1 MENEITTTT
10 ENKLTTS
17 SANLEKDTQ
26 ALVNDILN
34 EKDPKKVKDL
44 TYLFNIAQTK
54 KSVLRAINLNNL
66 LDKVND
72 QMEERL
78 TKRADQFSN
87 KDLLDYMDKM
97 TGALEK
103 AQKQVQDVDPTPAI
117 QINQQNINLGEAG
130 LSRESRQNVMDAVAS
145 ILKRLNEEPLEESE
159 TTEEEPVSDN
169 DVEDTTYSQD
179 GEEEISIPTLKEEDE
194 NI

>member
-10 ENKLTTS
+10 ENELTTS
-17 SANLEKDTQ
+17 SASLEKDTQ

-54 KSVLRAINLNNL
+54 KSVLRAVNLNNL

-117 QINQQNINLGEAG
+117 QINQQNINLGDSG

-145 ILKRLNEEPLEESE
+145 ILKRLNEESLEGPEII
-159 TTEEEPVSDN
+159 EEEPVSDN

>member
-10 ENKLTTS
+10 ENELTTS

-54 KSVLRAINLNNL
+54 KSVLRAVNLNNL

-117 QINQQNINLGEAG
+117 QINQQNINLGGTE
-130 LSRESRQNVMDAVAS
+130 LSRESRQKVMDTVAS

-159 TTEEEPVSDN
+159 TIEEEPVLDN

-179 GEEEISIPTLKEEDE
+179 GEEEISIPILKEEDE
-194 NI
+194 SI

>member
-1 MENEITTTT
+1 MENEITTKT
-10 ENKLTTS
+10 ENELTTS
-17 SANLEKDTQ
+17 SINLEKDTQ

-54 KSVLRAINLNNL
+54 KSVLRAVNLNNL
-66 LDKVND
+66 LDRVND

-145 ILKRLNEEPLEESE
+145 ILKRLNEEPLEKPEII
-159 TTEEEPVSDN
+159 EEEPVLDN
-169 DVEDTTYSQD
+169 DIEDTTYSQD
-179 GEEEISIPTLKEEDE
+179 GEEEISIPTLKEEGE

>member
-1 MENEITTTT
+1 MENEITTAT
-10 ENKLTTS
+10 ENELTTS

-54 KSVLRAINLNNL
+54 KSVLRAVNLNNL

-117 QINQQNINLGEAG
+117 QINQQNINLGDSG

-145 ILKRLNEEPLEESE
+145 ILKRLNEESLEEPE
-159 TTEEEPVSDN
+159 IIEEEPVSDN

>member
-10 ENKLTTS
+10 ENELTTS

-34 EKDPKKVKDL
+34 EKDPKKIKDL

-54 KSVLRAINLNNL
+54 KSVLRAVNLNNL

-145 ILKRLNEEPLEESE
+145 ILKRLNEESLEEPE
-159 TTEEEPVSDN
+159 IIEEEPVSDN

>member
-10 ENKLTTS
+10 ENELTTS

-26 ALVNDILN
+26 ALVNNILN

-54 KSVLRAINLNNL
+54 KSVLRAVNLNNL

-145 ILKRLNEEPLEESE
+145 ILKRLNEESLEGPEIIEEES
-159 TTEEEPVSDN
+159 VSDN

-179 GEEEISIPTLKEEDE
+179 GEEETSIPTLKEEDE

>member
-10 ENKLTTS
+10 ENELTTS

-54 KSVLRAINLNNL
+54 KSVLRAVNLNNL

-117 QINQQNINLGEAG
+117 QINQQNINLGETG

>member
-10 ENKLTTS
+10 ENELTTS

-54 KSVLRAINLNNL
+54 KSVLRAVNLNNL

-117 QINQQNINLGEAG
+117 QINQQNINLGETG

-145 ILKRLNEEPLEESE
+145 ILKRLNEESLEEPE
-159 TTEEEPVSDN
+159 IIEEEPVSDN

>member
-1 MENEITTTT
+1 
-10 ENKLTTS
+10 
-17 SANLEKDTQ
+17 
-26 ALVNDILN
+26 
-34 EKDPKKVKDL
+34 
-44 TYLFNIAQTK
+44 
-54 KSVLRAINLNNL
+54 
-66 LDKVND
+66 
-72 QMEERL
+72 MEERL

-97 TGALEK
+97 AGALEK

-159 TTEEEPVSDN
+159 TTEEEPVSDK

>member
-10 ENKLTTS
+10 ENELTTS

-54 KSVLRAINLNNL
+54 KSVLRAVNLNNL

-117 QINQQNINLGEAG
+117 QINQQNINLGDSG

>member
-1 MENEITTTT
+1 
-10 ENKLTTS
+10 
-17 SANLEKDTQ
+17 
-26 ALVNDILN
+26 
-34 EKDPKKVKDL
+34 
-44 TYLFNIAQTK
+44 
-54 KSVLRAINLNNL
+54 
-66 LDKVND
+66 
-72 QMEERL
+72 MEERL

-117 QINQQNINLGEAG
+117 QINQQNINLGDSG

-145 ILKRLNEEPLEESE
+145 ILKRINEESLEEPE
-159 TTEEEPVSDN
+159 IIEEEPVSDN
-169 DVEDTTYSQD
+169 DVEDTTYY

>member
-1 MENEITTTT
+1 
-10 ENKLTTS
+10 
-17 SANLEKDTQ
+17 
-26 ALVNDILN
+26 
-34 EKDPKKVKDL
+34 
-44 TYLFNIAQTK
+44 
-54 KSVLRAINLNNL
+54 
-66 LDKVND
+66 
-72 QMEERL
+72 MEERL

-103 AQKQVQDVDPTPAI
+103 AQKQVQDVDPTLAI

-145 ILKRLNEEPLEESE
+145 ILKRLNEESLEEPE
-159 TTEEEPVSDN
+159 IIEEESVLDN
-169 DVEDTTYSQD
+169 DIEDTIYSQD
-179 GEEEISIPTLKEEDE
+179 GEEEISIPTLKEEGE

>member
-10 ENKLTTS
+10 ENELTTS

-117 QINQQNINLGEAG
+117 QINQQNINLGETG

>member
-1 MENEITTTT
+1 
-10 ENKLTTS
+10 
-17 SANLEKDTQ
+17 
-26 ALVNDILN
+26 
-34 EKDPKKVKDL
+34 
-44 TYLFNIAQTK
+44 
-54 KSVLRAINLNNL
+54 
-66 LDKVND
+66 
-72 QMEERL
+72 MEERL

-117 QINQQNINLGEAG
+117 QINQQNINLGDSG

>member
-10 ENKLTTS
+10 ENELTTS

-26 ALVNDILN
+26 ALVNNILN

-54 KSVLRAINLNNL
+54 KSVLRAVNLNNL

-117 QINQQNINLGEAG
+117 QINQQNINLGEVG

-145 ILKRLNEEPLEESE
+145 ILKRLNEESLEGPEIIEEES
-159 TTEEEPVSDN
+159 VSDN

-179 GEEEISIPTLKEEDE
+179 GEEETSIPTLKEEDE

>member
-10 ENKLTTS
+10 ENELTTS

-54 KSVLRAINLNNL
+54 KSVLRAVNLNNL

-117 QINQQNINLGEAG
+117 QINQQNINLGDSG

-145 ILKRLNEEPLEESE
+145 ILKRLNEESLEESE
-159 TTEEEPVSDN
+159 IIEEEPVSDN

>member
-1 MENEITTTT
+1 
-10 ENKLTTS
+10 
-17 SANLEKDTQ
+17 
-26 ALVNDILN
+26 
-34 EKDPKKVKDL
+34 
-44 TYLFNIAQTK
+44 
-54 KSVLRAINLNNL
+54 
-66 LDKVND
+66 
-72 QMEERL
+72 MEERL

-145 ILKRLNEEPLEESE
+145 ILKRLNEESLEGPEIIEEES
-159 TTEEEPVSDN
+159 VSDN

-179 GEEEISIPTLKEEDE
+179 GEEETSIPTLKEEDE

>member
-10 ENKLTTS
+10 ENELTTS

-54 KSVLRAINLNNL
+54 KSVLRAVNLNNL

-103 AQKQVQDVDPTPAI
+103 VQKQVQDVDPTPAI
-117 QINQQNINLGEAG
+117 QINQQNINLGDSG

-145 ILKRLNEEPLEESE
+145 ILKRLNEESLEEPE
-159 TTEEEPVSDN
+159 IIEEEPVSDN

>member
-1 MENEITTTT
+1 
-10 ENKLTTS
+10 
-17 SANLEKDTQ
+17 
-26 ALVNDILN
+26 
-34 EKDPKKVKDL
+34 
-44 TYLFNIAQTK
+44 
-54 KSVLRAINLNNL
+54 
-66 LDKVND
+66 
-72 QMEERL
+72 MEERL

-117 QINQQNINLGEAG
+117 QINQQNINLGDSE

-145 ILKRLNEEPLEESE
+145 ILKRLNEESLEEPE
-159 TTEEEPVSDN
+159 IIEEEPVSDN
-169 DVEDTTYSQD
+169 GVEDTTYSQD

>member
-1 MENEITTTT
+1 
-10 ENKLTTS
+10 
-17 SANLEKDTQ
+17 
-26 ALVNDILN
+26 
-34 EKDPKKVKDL
+34 
-44 TYLFNIAQTK
+44 
-54 KSVLRAINLNNL
+54 
-66 LDKVND
+66 
-72 QMEERL
+72 MEERL

-145 ILKRLNEEPLEESE
+145 ILKRLNEESLEEPE
-159 TTEEEPVSDN
+159 IIEEESVLDN
-169 DVEDTTYSQD
+169 DIEDAIYSQD

>member
-10 ENKLTTS
+10 ENELTTS

-54 KSVLRAINLNNL
+54 KSVLRAVNLNNL

-117 QINQQNINLGEAG
+117 QINQQNINLGDSG

-159 TTEEEPVSDN
+159 IIEEEPVSDN

>member
-1 MENEITTTT
+1 MENEITTT
-10 ENKLTTS
+10 ENELTIS

-54 KSVLRAINLNNL
+54 KSVLRAVNLNNL
-66 LDKVND
+66 LDRVND

-145 ILKRLNEEPLEESE
+145 ILKRLNEESLEEPE
-159 TTEEEPVSDN
+159 IIEEESVLDN
-169 DVEDTTYSQD
+169 DIEDTIYSQD
-179 GEEEISIPTLKEEDE
+179 GEEEISIPTLKEEGE

>member
-1 MENEITTTT
+1 MENEITTT
-10 ENKLTTS
+10 ENELTIS

-54 KSVLRAINLNNL
+54 KSVLRAVNLNNL
-66 LDKVND
+66 LDRVND

-145 ILKRLNEEPLEESE
+145 ILKRLNEESLEEPE
-159 TTEEEPVSDN
+159 IIEEEPVLDN
-169 DVEDTTYSQD
+169 DIEDTTYSQD
-179 GEEEISIPTLKEEDE
+179 GEEEISIPTLKEEGE

>member
-1 MENEITTTT
+1 
-10 ENKLTTS
+10 
-17 SANLEKDTQ
+17 
-26 ALVNDILN
+26 
-34 EKDPKKVKDL
+34 
-44 TYLFNIAQTK
+44 
-54 KSVLRAINLNNL
+54 
-66 LDKVND
+66 
-72 QMEERL
+72 MEERL

-145 ILKRLNEEPLEESE
+145 ILKRLNEESLEEPE
-159 TTEEEPVSDN
+159 IIEEEPVLDN
-169 DVEDTTYSQD
+169 DIEDTTYSQG
-179 GEEEISIPTLKEEDE
+179 GEEEISIPTLKEEGE

>member
-10 ENKLTTS
+10 ENELTTS

-54 KSVLRAINLNNL
+54 KSVLRAVNLNNL

-117 QINQQNINLGEAG
+117 QINQQNINLGDSG

-145 ILKRLNEEPLEESE
+145 ILKRLNEESLEEPE
-159 TTEEEPVSDN
+159 IIEEEPVSDN

>member
-10 ENKLTTS
+10 ENELTTS

>member
-10 ENKLTTS
+10 ENELTTS

-54 KSVLRAINLNNL
+54 KSVLRAVNLNNL

-117 QINQQNINLGEAG
+117 QINQQNINLGDSG

-145 ILKRLNEEPLEESE
+145 ILKRLNEESLEGPEII
-159 TTEEEPVSDN
+159 EEEPVSDN

>member
-1 MENEITTTT
+1 M
-10 ENKLTTS
+10 K
-17 SANLEKDTQ
+17 
-26 ALVNDILN
+26 
-34 EKDPKKVKDL
+34 
-44 TYLFNIAQTK
+44 
-54 KSVLRAINLNNL
+54 
-66 LDKVND
+66 
-72 QMEERL
+72 ERL

-145 ILKRLNEEPLEESE
+145 ILKRLNEEPLEEPE
-159 TTEEEPVSDN
+159 IIEEEPVLNN
-169 DVEDTTYSQD
+169 DIEDTTYSQD
-179 GEEEISIPTLKEEDE
+179 GEEEISIPTLKEEGE

>member
-10 ENKLTTS
+10 ENELTTS

-54 KSVLRAINLNNL
+54 KSVLRAVNLNNL

>member
-54 KSVLRAINLNNL
+54 KSVLRAVNLNNL
-66 LDKVND
+66 LDKVNN

-179 GEEEISIPTLKEEDE
+179 GEKEISIPTLKEEDE